1 MLQCDAIPQ
10 IVLVDVF
17 NTPGII
23 AVLNLEYFI
32 VEGDVEGDVLKKKS
46 GRC

>member
-17 NTPGII
+17 YTPNII
-23 AVLNLEYFI
+23 TVLDLEYFI
-32 VEGDVEGDVLKKKS
+32 VEGDVEGGVLKKS
-46 GRC
+46 SERC

>member
-32 VEGDVEGDVLKKKS
+32 VEGDVEGGVLKKSSEK
-46 GRC
+46 C